1 MRKKYEHPDMEL
13 LFLEPKDI
21 ITLSDGTGKPEG
33 EGSDI
38 IPLGEG
44 W

>member
-1 MRKKYEHPDMEL
+1 MKRIYQQPDMEVL
-13 LFLEPKDI
+13 LLELRDV